1 MLDTVPYTL
10 EELIR
15 ERREGA
21 VRAIVRAVGY
31 ALARGRTAEDVGRFL
46 FDSYRLSGE
55 FQRRLKVHGSGN
67 AIAFAGWHLMNR
79 WGWCEEVTVRT
90 DAETLRIESGSMLQG
105 QADVM
110 GFHGVTTL
118 DMEACMESFWRL
130 AGRELGLTVSYTIGD
145 QHDWALIRQA
155 GGGGADV
162 AWTAGASTIA
172 AGAAPGSA
180 PFEVP
185 SFSPEDLAAHRRI
198 ALATGITSSIGYAK
212 YVGEEPEEFGHFFY
226 EVWEKSGHY
235 DRLREQWG
243 YGNAMA
249 YAQNM
254 ARGRQVLYKRTDMTE
269 DLDGFSI
276 SSPSWATEIPQIMG
290 TFGCLPDDVYRYYE
304 GGGVPACHRLGLQYA
319 DQSDDR
325 IHRVWIRSR

>member
-1 MLDTVPYTL
+1 MVETVPYTL

-31 ALARGRTAEDVGRFL
+31 ALAKGRTPEDVGRFL

-55 FQRRLKVHGSGN
+55 FQRRLKAHGSGN
-67 AIAFAGWHLMNR
+67 VAAFAAWHLMAR
-79 WGWCEEVTVRT
+79 WGWCEDVTART
-90 DAETLRIESGSMLQG
+90 EGDTLRIESATMLQG
-105 QADVM
+105 QAEVL
-110 GFHGVTTL
+110 GFHGVARL

-130 AGRELGLTVSYTIGD
+130 AGRELGLSVTYTIGD
-145 QHDWALIRQA
+145 ETDWAIVRLPA
-155 GGGGADV
+155 SGGDLGAIETPV
-162 AWTAGASTIA
+162 FT
-172 AGAAPGSA
+172 
-180 PFEVP
+180 
-185 SFSPEDLAAHRRI
+185 PEALAAHRRI

-212 YVGEEPEEFGHFFY
+212 YAGDEPEEFGHFFY

-235 DRLREQWG
+235 DRLKEEWG

-254 ARGRQVLYKRTDMTE
+254 ARSRQMLYARTDMTE
-269 DLDGFSI
+269 DLDGLSI

-304 GGGVPACHRLGLQYA
+304 GGGIPACHRLGLQYA